1 MAGLREFQKDLR
13 YDVLR
18 APQAGH
24 ALQGII
30 DDQGLTEKIEFSGSF
45 SCENEQQYLE
55 SIRYTDNRDSVTEAE
70 KAFDPVTGM
79 YKNGNLTAAE
89 ITARGWT
96 APTWAEIKAEWDDMV
111 AEYDTFASKRKREY
125 PTWQEQI
132 DQLWHDIDDGKLDK
146 TGTWYKAVKAI
157 KDANP

>member
-1 MAGLREFQKDLR
+1 MAGFRSTQLSHRYDDLREPVAGL
-13 YDVLR
+13 
-18 APQAGH
+18 AIQA
-24 ALQGII
+24 II
-30 DDQGLTEKIEFSGSF
+30 EDQGLSDQISFNGSF
-45 SCENEQQYLE
+45 SVSSEAEYLE
-55 SIRYTDNRDSVTEAE
+55 GIKYQDNRPSTTDAE
-70 KAFDPVTGM
+70 KEFDPMTGQ
-79 YKNGNLTAAE
+79 YKNVFTPGQMA
-89 ITARGWT
+89 ARGWT
-96 APTWAEIKAEWDDMV
+96 APTWAEIKAEWDDMI